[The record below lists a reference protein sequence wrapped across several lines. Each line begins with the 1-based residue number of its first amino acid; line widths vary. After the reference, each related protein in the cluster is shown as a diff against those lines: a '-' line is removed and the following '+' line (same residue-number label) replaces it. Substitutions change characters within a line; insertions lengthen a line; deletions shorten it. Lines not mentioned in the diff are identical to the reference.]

1 MPNHKRKT
9 VKSLSHSDKNKNGVD
24 DRLDLITNICA
35 VVLPFTT
42 FDQLYIIY
50 IRKQTE
56 GVSAITWL
64 LYALLTIPLFIYS
77 IKRKDL
83 PMIILNGLWI
93 IVDLA
98 VWVGVLIT

>member
-1 MPNHKRKT
+1 MLNYKKHT
-9 VKSLSHSDKNKNGVD
+9 DKNKNGVD
-24 DRLDLITNICA
+24 DRLDYITNICA

-42 FDQLYIIY
+42 IDQLHIIY
-50 IRKQTE
+50 VQKQTS

-77 IKRKDL
+77 IKRKEF

-93 IVDLA
+93 VVDLA
-98 VWVGVLIT
+98 VWVGVLVY